1 MKVAGAFVAG
11 VLVGIGYVS
20 YRFTGQTLNL
30 SRRAQAIYEVQEA
43 RNVVHGRV
51 DVRQEN

>member
-11 VLVGIGYVS
+11 VLLGIGYIS

-30 SRRAQAIYEVQEA
+30 SRRAQAIYHQQEVRRGQS
-43 RNVVHGRV
+43 
-51 DVRQEN
+51 